1 MARVKIPVV
10 VLGPD
15 GRPLEGASVLI
26 RVRATSA
33 DAAVYANE
41 SGGGTVSSTRTSDA
55 NGRVTGWVGRGGYA
69 AVVSHESMATY
80 TEEFDAA
87 PAVDGSVDEP
97 WMGAQSVDA
106 ASLVNALRPS
116 QGATDVAEALRALGT
131 GAGQALPGTHA
142 SVTNARTPTAHAA
155 SHKHGGSDALYR
167 SLTVNVNTDGAG
179 NGSSGAVAHG
189 LGATPSNAI
198 PVCTSHATLTVP
210 HVTWDAANL
219 TISFPSG
226 AGSGYPSAT
235 ITFKVT
241 VLP

>member
-41 SGGGTVSSTRTSDA
+41 SGGGTVSSTRTTDA

-106 ASLVNALRPS
+106 ASLVNVLRPS
-116 QGATDVAEALRALGT
+116 QGATDVVEALRALGT
-131 GAGQALPGTHA
+131 GTGQALPGTHA
-142 SVTNARTPTAHAA
+142 SVTNARVPTAHAA
-155 SHKHGGSDALYR
+155 SHKSGGTDALWKVGVF
-167 SLTVNVNTDGAG
+167 SGTTDGAAYLTV
-179 NGSSGAVAHG
+179 SGAHG
-189 LGATPSNAI
+189 CGWTPSIVVA
-198 PVCTSHATLTVP
+198 VHTTGQSTSVP
-210 HVTWDAANL
+210 QMIWDATNL
-219 TISFPSG
+219 TIVSG
-226 AGSGYPSAT
+226 QHAAGAFQPVSLYWIA
-235 ITFKVT
+235 FR
-241 VLP
+241 